1 MKLSKDICL
10 PITNIMNIT
19 KKNPEFIKEL
29 DQILKERNLEDTRKI
44 PKPNHNQPM
53 DCCCI
58 SNCMEQN
65 LKDTSK
71 IPKPNHN
78 QSMDCLLYF
87 KLSTLGYGQIQ
98 N

>member
-1 MKLSKDICL
+1 MKLSKDFCL

-78 QSMDCLLYF
+78 QPLDCRCMLNCTEICYNCE
-87 KLSTLGYGQIQ
+87 Q
-98 N
+98 